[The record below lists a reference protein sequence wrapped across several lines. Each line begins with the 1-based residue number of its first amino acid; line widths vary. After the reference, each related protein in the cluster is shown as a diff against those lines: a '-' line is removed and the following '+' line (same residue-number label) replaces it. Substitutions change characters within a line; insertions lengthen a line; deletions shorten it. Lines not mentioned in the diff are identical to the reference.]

1 MVSVTLFPGLDAALG
16 GVIEYVILV
25 LVVVNFG
32 TRLFAHRQHKA
43 QAEEG
48 ADAMSRSI
56 PHELSN
62 VVLVVASLY
71 YLTVHHH
78 GGMVMSVLVL
88 GLFIT
93 DFFEFES
100 RKVEARRGIEIERP
114 KGAIAASMLVLAYA
128 GFQSLFFLVE
138 PIWTAIV

>member
-25 LVVVNFG
+25 LVVVNIG
-32 TRLFAHRQHKA
+32 TRLFAHHQHKA

-62 VVLVVASLY
+62 VALVVASLY

-114 KGAIAASMLVLAYA
+114 KGAIAASMLALTYA
-128 GFQSLFFLVE
+128 AFQSLFFVVE